1 MWIGMDGGRGGG
13 IGVIKWM
20 GVAVSMY
27 GPLVL

>member
-1 MWIGMDGGRGGG
+1 MGMDGGRGGG